1 MTTPIVSVLVT
12 AYNRENY
19 IAEAIESILASTFT
33 NFELIIVDDCS
44 VDNTV
49 AIARKYEATDDR
61 VKVYINEKNLGDYPN
76 RNKAAGY
83 AKGKY
88 IKYLDSDDL
97 LLSHGLMEM
106 VRAIESFEGAA
117 MAMMW
122 VYDDSVN
129 VPVIYTPEK
138 CYREYFINNR
148 WLMVGP
154 SGCIYDAKIFFKL
167 GGFSGKNYVGDFEY
181 NLKCTAR
188 YPIVKMQ
195 NNLIF
200 YRVHEQQQTFE
211 TGHAQTY
218 KIWLYKIQQEA
229 LMSKLC
235 PLNKIDKSEALKKT
249 IRLQARRVVFNMFKK
264 LDFIESYKMIVKS
277 KLGWANFFKG
287 LVSFK

>member
-1 MTTPIVSVLVT
+1 MNAPLVSVLVT

-19 IAEAIESILASTFT
+19 ISEAIESVLASTFT
-33 NFELIIVDDCS
+33 NFELIVVDDCS
-44 VDNTV
+44 SDNTV
-49 AIARKYEATDDR
+49 AIARKYEATDNR
-61 VKVYINEKNLGDYPN
+61 VRVYVNEKNLGDYPN
-76 RNKAAGY
+76 RNKASSY
-83 AKGKY
+83 ARGKY
-88 IKYLDSDDL
+88 LKYLDSDDVL
-97 LLSHGLMEM
+97 LGHGLMEM
-106 VRAIESFEGAA
+106 VKAIETFSGAA

-122 VYDDSVN
+122 IYDNTVN
-129 VPVIYTPEK
+129 APVKYTSEMSYK
-138 CYREYFINNR
+138 EYFINNR

-154 SGCIYDAKIFFKL
+154 SGCIYNTKIFFEL
-167 GGFSGKNYVGDFEY
+167 GGFSGKNYVGDFEF

-211 TGHAQTY
+211 KGHAQTY
-218 KIWLYKIQQEA
+218 KIWLYKIQHEA
-229 LMSKLC
+229 LVSKLC
-235 PLNKIDKSEALKKT
+235 PLNKIDLSEALKKT

>member
-1 MTTPIVSVLVT
+1 MNAPIVSVLVT

-19 IAEAIESILASTFT
+19 IAEAIKSVLASTFT

-44 VDNTV
+44 GDNTV
-49 AIARKYEATDDR
+49 AIARKYEATDER

-88 IKYLDSDDL
+88 LKYLDSDDL

-106 VRAIESFEGAA
+106 VKAIESFDEAA

-122 VYDDSVN
+122 VYDDSIN
-129 VPVIYTPEK
+129 VPVKYTPEMSYK
-138 CYREYFINNR
+138 EYFINNR

-154 SGCIYDAKIFFKL
+154 SGCIYNAKIFFEL
-167 GGFSGKNYVGDFEY
+167 GGFSGKNYVGDFEF

-200 YRVHEQQQTFE
+200 YRVHEHQQTFE
-211 TGHAQTY
+211 KGHAQTY
-218 KIWLYKIQQEA
+218 KIWLYKIQHEA
-229 LMSKLC
+229 LVSKLC
-235 PLNKIDKSEALKKT
+235 PLDKMDQLEALKKT
-249 IRLQARRVVFNMFKK
+249 MRLQSRRVVFNLVKNF
-264 LDFIESYKMIVKS
+264 DFIESYKMIVES
-277 KLGWANFFKG
+277 KLGWTNFFKG